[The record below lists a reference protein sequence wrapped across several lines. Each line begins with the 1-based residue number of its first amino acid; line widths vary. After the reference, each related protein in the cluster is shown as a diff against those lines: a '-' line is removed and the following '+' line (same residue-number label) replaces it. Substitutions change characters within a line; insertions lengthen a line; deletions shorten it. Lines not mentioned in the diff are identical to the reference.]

1 MEDFHKLFYEEA
13 VELINSLENNL
24 LLLEEDLSNGEVINE
39 VFRIMHS
46 LKGSGAMFGYNNL
59 SKFTHDLEN
68 LYDAVRSKNIILSP
82 DILNFTIEATDY
94 IKLLLKN
101 EDDEEIVSRSMA
113 FLDKIESFK
122 SDNNKPDQINGGSLN
137 TTPEV
142 PENVGENNKLFFIKF
157 EPNPNILCDGTNPLY
172 LLDELADLGE
182 ILIKTKHSA
191 VPSLDE
197 IDVEKCYVGWEI
209 ILSSQND
216 IGTIQDVF
224 IFVADDS
231 KIEIEPI
238 SEKDIFAIPGKK
250 EKLEHLFL
258 KGIQAKDGIK
268 KLIKLY
274 EKESVAPNQDQAAT
288 KVDENNSTDISQKEP
303 EVDVPKK
310 PEPDSKKTKNILLEN
325 LVIDTVKVSSKKL
338 DTLINLVSELVVA
351 QARLSNIALGGES
364 SDLTGLSEDFQHLS
378 RQFRDVA
385 FEMRLI
391 PISTIAIKFKRL
403 VRDLSKSLGKKV
415 NYVTEGTD
423 NELDKNIISTISD
436 PIMHII
442 RNCID
447 HGIETPEDRKEKGKP
462 ETGTIKLKAEYSGAY
477 VLISI
482 EDDGAGIDS
491 EAVLKKAFEKKLVKT
506 AKDFSKEEIF
516 NFLMMP
522 GFSTKSNVTGVS
534 GRGVGMD
541 VVKRKIN
548 DLHGEVLIS
557 SEKDK
562 GTNILLK
569 LPLTLSI
576 IDGLLVV
583 VNQNKYIIPLASVK
597 KILKISNTE
606 IEEAYKDLVVVEGK
620 QYPFINLIEKFHDK
634 EEDSDTKHFIIV
646 NHHEREVGLIVND
659 VICEYQAVL
668 KPIDIMLKENEIFS
682 GASILGDGAVALV
695 IDSNKLIKHFT
706 QN

>member
-13 VELINSLENNL
+13 VELISSLEDNL
-24 LLLEEDLSNGEVINE
+24 LILEEDADNGEVINE

-46 LKGSGAMFGYNNL
+46 LKGSGAMFGYDNL
-59 SKFTHDLEN
+59 SKFTHNLEN
-68 LYDAVRSKNIILSP
+68 LYDAVRSKNIKLSP
-82 DILNFTIEATDY
+82 DILNFTIEATDH

-101 EDDEEIVSRSMA
+101 DGDEEIASQSMD
-113 FLDKIESFK
+113 FLKKIETFK
-122 SDNNKPDQINGGSLN
+122 NSDNTTVQATDESQATTSKAIEDKGS
-137 TTPEV
+137 
-142 PENVGENNKLFFIKF
+142 NNKLFFIKF
-157 EPNPNILCDGTNPLY
+157 EPNPNILSDGTNPLY
-172 LLDELADLGE
+172 LLDELADLGG
-182 ILIKTKHSA
+182 IIIKTKYSD

-209 ILSSQND
+209 ILSYNGD
-216 IGTIQDVF
+216 ISDIQDVF
-224 IFVADDS
+224 IFVSDDS
-231 KIEIEPI
+231 TIEIEII
-238 SEKDIFAIPGKK
+238 SEKDIFSIPGKK
-250 EKLEHLFL
+250 EKIENLFL
-258 KGIQAKDGIK
+258 KGIQAKEGIK
-268 KLIKLY
+268 NLIKLY
-274 EKESVAPNQDQAAT
+274 EKDTVAAED
-288 KVDENNSTDISQKEP
+288 SQVTPKHD
-303 EVDVPKK
+303 VDVTKAQSPEK
-310 PEPDSKKTKNILLEN
+310 PVEEITEKTDSKPKEIKNVIPEN

-351 QARLSNIALGGES
+351 QARLSNVALGGES

-391 PISTIAIKFKRL
+391 PINTIAIKFKRL
-403 VRDLSKSLGKKV
+403 VRDLSKSLNKKV

-447 HGIETPEDRKEKGKP
+447 HGIETPEERKKKGKP

-491 EAVLKKAFEKKLVKT
+491 KAVLNKAFEKKLVDT
-506 AKDFSKEEIF
+506 AEDYSKEEIF
-516 NFLMMP
+516 NILMMP
-522 GFSTKSNVTGVS
+522 GFSTKTNVTGVS

-548 DLHGEVLIS
+548 DLHGEVLID

-562 GTNILLK
+562 GTKILLK

-583 VNQNKYIIPLASVK
+583 VNHNKYIIPLASVK

-606 IEEAYKDLVVVEGK
+606 IADAYQDLVVVENK
-620 QYPFINLIEKFHDK
+620 QYPFINLIEKFEDGL
-634 EEDSDTKHFIIV
+634 EDEDSKHFIIV
-646 NHHEREVGLIVND
+646 NYHDREVGLIVND
-659 VICEYQAVL
+659 LICEYQAVL
-668 KPIDIMLKENEIFS
+668 KPIEIMMKDNEIFS
-682 GASILGDGAVALV
+682 GASILGDGTVALV
-695 IDSNKLIKHFT
+695 VDTNKLIKHFT
-706 QN
+706 Q

>member
-13 VELINSLENNL
+13 VELISSLEDNL
-24 LLLEEDLSNGEVINE
+24 LILEEDLKNGEVINE

-59 SKFTHDLEN
+59 SKFTHNLEN
-68 LYDAVRSKNIILSP
+68 LYDAVRSRNIKLSP
-82 DILNFTIEATDY
+82 DILNFTIEATDH

-101 EDDEEIVSRSMA
+101 DDDEEIASQSMD
-113 FLDKIESFK
+113 FLKKIDTFK
-122 SDNNKPDQINGGSLN
+122 NSHN
-137 TTPEV
+137 TTIQTTDDNPDTTSKAIEDKG
-142 PENVGENNKLFFIKF
+142 NNNKLFFIKF
-157 EPNPNILCDGTNPLY
+157 EPNPNILSDGTNPLY

-182 ILIKTKHSA
+182 IIIKTKYSD

-209 ILSSQND
+209 ILSYNGD
-216 IGTIQDVF
+216 ISDIQDVF
-224 IFVADDS
+224 IFVSDDS
-231 KIEIEPI
+231 TIEIELI

-250 EKLEHLFL
+250 DKIENLFL
-258 KGIQAKDGIK
+258 KGIQAKEGIK

-274 EKESVAPNQDQAAT
+274 EKETVAVEDNKTASKPDEDVNKTTSPEKPDDEST
-288 KVDENNSTDISQKEP
+288 KRQKSE
-303 EVDVPKK
+303 
-310 PEPDSKKTKNILLEN
+310 SKETKNVLPEN

-351 QARLSNIALGGES
+351 QARLSNVALGGKS

-391 PISTIAIKFKRL
+391 PISTIAIKFRRL
-403 VRDLSKSLGKKV
+403 VRDLSKSLNKKV

-447 HGIETPEDRKEKGKP
+447 HGIETPEERKKKGKP

-491 EAVLKKAFEKKLVKT
+491 SAVLNKAFEKKLVDT
-506 AKDFSKEEIF
+506 AEDYSKEEIF
-516 NFLMMP
+516 NILMMP
-522 GFSTKSNVTGVS
+522 GFSTKTNVTGVS

-548 DLHGEVLIS
+548 DLHGEVLID

-562 GTNILLK
+562 GTKILLK

-583 VNQNKYIIPLASVK
+583 VNNNKYIIPLASVK

-606 IEEAYKDLVVVEGK
+606 IEDAYKELVVVEGK
-620 QYPFINLIEKFHDK
+620 QYPFISLIEKFDNSVAN
-634 EEDSDTKHFIIV
+634 EDSKHFIIV
-646 NHHEREVGLIVND
+646 NYHDREVGLIVND
-659 VICEYQAVL
+659 LICEYQAVL
-668 KPIDIMLKENEIFS
+668 KPIEIMIKDNEIFS
-682 GASILGDGAVALV
+682 GASILGDGTVALV
-695 IDSNKLIKHFT
+695 VDTNKLIKHFT
-706 QN
+706 R

>member
-13 VELINSLENNL
+13 VELISSLEDNL
-24 LLLEEDLSNGEVINE
+24 LLLEEDLDNVEVVNE

-46 LKGSGAMFGYNNL
+46 LKGSGAMFGYDNL
-59 SKFTHDLEN
+59 SKFTHNLEN
-68 LYDAVRSKNIILSP
+68 LYDAVRSKKIKLNP
-82 DILNFTIEATDY
+82 DILNFTIEATDH
-94 IKLLLKN
+94 IKLLLNNDDN
-101 EDDEEIVSRSMA
+101 EEVISRSVA
-113 FLDKIESFK
+113 FISKIEAFK
-122 SDNNKPDQINGGSLN
+122 DSSGNPEKSTEENPNKSS
-137 TTPEV
+137 TPH
-142 PENVGENNKLFFIKF
+142 ENKENSNKLFFIKF

-182 ILIKTKHSA
+182 IIIKTKYLA
-191 VPSLDE
+191 VPSINE
-197 IDVEKCYVGWEI
+197 INVEKCYVGWEI
-209 ILSSQND
+209 ILSSHSD
-216 IGTIQDVF
+216 ISTIQDVF
-224 IFVADDS
+224 IFVIDDS
-231 KIEIEPI
+231 KLEIEAI
-238 SEKDIFAIPGKK
+238 SEKDIFTFPGKK
-250 EKLEHLFL
+250 EKIEHLFT
-258 KGIQAKDGIK
+258 KGIQGKDGIK

-274 EKESVAPNQDQAAT
+274 EKESVDAKEDPPSSE
-288 KVDENNSTDISQKEP
+288 VDENKNQSVSPKDQKAEIK
-303 EVDVPKK
+303 KK
-310 PEPDSKKTKNILLEN
+310 PAPKPKVNKNILLEN

-338 DTLINLVSELVVA
+338 DVLINLVSELVVA
-351 QARLSNIALGGES
+351 QARLSNIALSGES

-403 VRDLSKSLGKKV
+403 VRDLSMSLGKKV
-415 NYVTEGTD
+415 NYTTEGTD

-447 HGIETPEDRKEKGKP
+447 HGIESPEERREKGKP

-482 EDDGAGIDS
+482 EDDGAGIDT
-491 EAVLKKAFEKKLVKT
+491 EVVLKKAIEKDLVNT
-506 AKDFSKEEIF
+506 AKEYSKEEIF

-522 GFSTKSNVTGVS
+522 GFSTKNNVTGVS

-548 DLHGEVLIS
+548 DLHGEVLID

-562 GTNILLK
+562 GTSILLK

-606 IEEAYKDLVVVEGK
+606 IEDAYKDLVVVEGK
-620 QYPFINLIEKFHDK
+620 QYPFINLIDRFDDK
-634 EEDSDTKHFIIV
+634 LEDKDIKHFIIV
-646 NHHEREVGLIVND
+646 NYHEKEVGLIVND
-659 VICEYQAVL
+659 LICEYQAVL

-682 GASILGDGAVALV
+682 GASILGDGSVALV
-695 IDSNKLIKHFT
+695 VDSNKVIKHFT
-706 QN
+706 Q